1 MSKHIKIDFISDVSC
16 PWCVIGLKSL
26 EQALSRV
33 SDEISV
39 DMHFQPFELNPQLG
53 AAGEDSAE
61 HLKKKYGATPEQ
73 SARNREMIRA
83 RGEELGFRFEMSKRA
98 RIYNTFDAHR
108 LLHWAELE
116 GRQLALKHALF
127 AAYFTAGKNPSDHDV
142 LVAIAGEVGLNTGR
156 ARQILASD
164 LYAEEVRARE
174 RYYLEQGIHAV
185 PAVIIN
191 DRHLIEGGQPVEVFE
206 RAIRQI
212 VAS

>member
-1 MSKHIKIDFISDVSC
+1 MSKHIKIDFVSDVSC

-26 EQALSRV
+26 EEALSRLG
-33 SDEISV
+33 DDILV

-53 AAGEDSAE
+53 ASGEDICE
-61 HLKKKYGATPEQ
+61 HLQKKYGATAEQ
-73 SARNREMIRA
+73 SARSREAIRA
-83 RGEELGFRFEMSKRA
+83 RGEELGFRFEMGKRA

-116 GRQLALKHALF
+116 GHQLALKHALF
-127 AAYFTAGKNPSDHDV
+127 AAYFTAGQDPSDHDV
-142 LVAIAGEVGLNTGR
+142 LVAIAAAVGLNIGR

-212 VAS
+212 AAN